1 MQAAVRQVD
10 LVDWHVDMAQRAFD
24 GVHVAIGTHQ

>member
-10 LVDWHVDMAQRAFD
+10 LVDWHVDIAQRAFD
-24 GVHVAIGTHQ
+24 GVHVAILS